1 MFYEQVKGLCDDRH
15 IAISTLA
22 RKLNLS
28 PSAPANW
35 KAGTLPKAETLIKIS
50 EYFGV
55 SVDFL
60 LFGSERG
67 NQNTATAQNGAA
79 VLQNS
84 GGNTVSINTGEGAS
98 NIDLQGFEQELVRIY
113 RRLNMLGKSELIH
126 KAYSLEAVIDNDEK
140 ELFDKV

>member
-1 MFYEQVKGLCDDRH
+1 MFYEQVKSLCDERH

-50 EYFGV
+50 EFFGV

-60 LFGSERG
+60 LFGADRAT
-67 NQNTATAQNGAA
+67 QNTATTQDAA
-79 VLQNS
+79 VLQSS
-84 GGNTVSINTGEGAS
+84 GGSSMSVATGEVAS
-98 NIDLQGFEQELVRIY
+98 NMDLQGFEQELIRIY
-113 RRLNMLGKSELIH
+113 RKLNMLGKSELIH
-126 KAYSLEAVIDNDEK
+126 KAYSLEAAIDNDEK
-140 ELFDKV
+140 RV

>member
-1 MFYEQVKGLCDDRH
+1 MFYEQVKSLCDERH

-50 EYFGV
+50 EFFGV

-60 LFGSERG
+60 LFGADRAT
-67 NQNTATAQNGAA
+67 QNTATTQDAA
-79 VLQNS
+79 VLQS
-84 GGNTVSINTGEGAS
+84 GSGSSMSINTGEVAS
-98 NIDLQGFEQELVRIY
+98 NMDLQGFEQELIRIY
-113 RRLNMLGKSELIH
+113 RKLNMLGKSELIH
-126 KAYSLEAVIDNDEK
+126 KAYSLEAATDNDEK
-140 ELFDKV
+140 RI